1 MKKIRIILADDH
13 RLFRE
18 GLHALL
24 NQIDVLKVV
33 AEVYDGD
40 ELLKSIEHFQPDV
53 VLSDINMPG
62 KSGIEVCAII
72 TEQFPDVKVIMLSMY
87 NNEAFFVNSLKA
99 GAKGFLSKEISRDEL
114 LKAIR
119 VVQAGGEYFGKKIS
133 NVILKEYV
141 GQIGRP
147 QPVSCGDTSLSPR
160 EKEIIK
166 LVAESYSNGEIAE
179 RLMISVRTVNAH
191 KNNIMRKLHLKS
203 NVDIVKYALVNKIIK
218 L

>member
-1 MKKIRIILADDH
+1 MKKIHVILADDH

-24 NQIDVLKVV
+24 DQIDTLKVV
-33 AEVYDGD
+33 AEVNDGD
-40 ELLKSIEHFQPDV
+40 ELLEAIGHLQPDV
-53 VLSDINMPG
+53 VLSDISMPG
-62 KSGIEVCAII
+62 KTGIEVCAII
-72 TEQFPDVKVIMLSMY
+72 TDQFPDIKVIMLSMY
-87 NNEAFFVNSLKA
+87 NNEAFFVNSLRA

-119 VVQAGGEYFGKKIS
+119 VVQAGGEYFDKKIS

-141 GQIGRP
+141 GQIGRS
-147 QPVSCGDTSLSPR
+147 QPVSSNDTSLSPR

-179 RLMISVRTVNAH
+179 KLIISIRTVNAH

-203 NVDIVKYALVNKIIK
+203 NVDIVKYALVNRMIK